1 MYDTI
6 HTVNVTV
13 SRRQE
18 GSCDHTY
25 AVLVIIQLFYAVE
38 EFVWPIVLPVVLF
51 VLGAVA
57 SIVIFIIQ
65 ECVYYR
71 YRSSDSTNLC
81 KEWL

>member
-18 GSCDHTY
+18 GLCDHTY
-25 AVLVIIQLFYAVE
+25 TVLVIIQLFHAVD

-51 VLGAVA
+51 VLGAVV

-65 ECVYYR
+65 ECVYYQ
-71 YRSSDSTNLC
+71 YRSSNSINLC